1 MRKTQLSLWL
11 LRTLESGSSNVGF
24 GFVRSLRTK
33 NFSKDTK
40 VRFANSILS
49 LASFTGFAA
58 IGELDAEAVAR
69 LSESRSS
76 NMSTP
81 ESIIQDST
89 SSIAN
94 TRRTMAS
101 CDYLK
106 SCSRSRWNK
115 SPCNLPSPAASGE
128 RTPANQPVAPSDNS
142 NIRSRPI
149 RIHLVKV

>member
-24 GFVRSLRTK
+24 AFARSLCTK

-49 LASFTGFAA
+49 LASFTGFAV

-81 ESIIQDST
+81 ESIIQDNT
-89 SSIAN
+89 SSIDN
-94 TRRTMAS
+94 SRRTMAS
-101 CDYLK
+101 VDYLK

-115 SPCNLPSPAASGE
+115 ALVIF
-128 RTPANQPVAPSDNS
+128 RTRQ
-142 NIRSRPI
+142 RRQE
-149 RIHLVKV
+149 K